1 MGLVVFSSIYLYSTY
16 ILFLVNNRLS
26 GEGDSQGGV
35 NPKENGLEGGQDTG
49 NPEEQSGWVRGKE
62 GENNDFNNLVA
73 LTYWW
78 LH

>member
-1 MGLVVFSSIYLYSTY
+1 M
-16 ILFLVNNRLS
+16 
-26 GEGDSQGGV
+26 
-35 NPKENGLEGGQDTG
+35 NPEENGLEGGQDTG